1 MKSSIVFLL
10 FLFVAFSS
18 CNEYGSVV
26 NSIDHKAIYNHDL
39 VEKDTIVFGLD
50 SITSQLFSALEY
62 NSSSKTM
69 SFIAEKNIL
78 VYDYVSKSLIRK
90 ISINSSYPTSYSMLN
105 TDSIYIIDY
114 GDEKVL
120 RINQDG
126 NVLNEYK
133 IIRGIKYFP
142 LPITKISPVV
152 FKDNALFF
160 TGNVAGEYIDEN
172 ESNRMVLCKLDL
184 GSGKVSYFVPYPDIY
199 QTYNWGGALFRWVY
213 SDYNA
218 DRDLFVFSFPADNY
232 IYTISDDM
240 KQMQKYYAGSRH
252 IDVMTYFERNKII
265 PIDSE
270 TKVKH
275 YAESHSYAN
284 IIFDKYRNVYYR
296 IAELGTEYNGIPGW
310 QKEISIIIM
319 DRQFQIIGETFVGK
333 CNLNYKYAIFVNE
346 YGLHIPQITSED
358 VLCFKRY
365 ELCKK

>member
-199 QTYNWGGALFRWVY
+199 QTYNWGGG
-213 SDYNA
+213 
-218 DRDLFVFSFPADNY
+218 SF
-232 IYTISDDM
+232 
-240 KQMQKYYAGSRH
+240 
-252 IDVMTYFERNKII
+252 
-265 PIDSE
+265 
-270 TKVKH
+270 
-275 YAESHSYAN
+275 
-284 IIFDKYRNVYYR
+284 
-296 IAELGTEYNGIPGW
+296 
-310 QKEISIIIM
+310 
-319 DRQFQIIGETFVGK
+319 
-333 CNLNYKYAIFVNE
+333 
-346 YGLHIPQITSED
+346 
-358 VLCFKRY
+358 
-365 ELCKK
+365 